1 MRDVLDVT
9 VAELAKAA
17 KRPALWVL
25 LAVAIVL
32 SQVFNYLIPYLAF
45 RSGDTPPVGGTAS
58 DLLPAM
64 LPDHAVGSTISGF
77 PVFAGALALVFG
89 ALITGSEF
97 GWDTVKTQLIQR
109 PGRIAVLAGQW
120 LAMVVGVLVGVAAM
134 LAFSAVS
141 STVIAAIEGASL
153 AWGSAGDVTRGVAA
167 GALILLMWAGLGA
180 ALGVVLRGVAMPIG
194 LGVVWVLGVE
204 NLVAVMAST
213 AFTALQPVRDVL
225 PGVNAGSLV
234 ASVAGAAT
242 EGTPG
247 VTDSVDGIRAVT
259 TVCCYLAVAVIAAM
273 VAMRRRDVT

>member
-32 SQVFNYLIPYLAF
+32 SQVFNYLIPYLAY
-45 RSGDTPPVGGTAS
+45 RTGDTPPVGGTAR
-58 DLLPAM
+58 DLLPSM
-64 LPDHAVGSTISGF
+64 LPEQAVGSTISGF

-109 PGRIAVLAGQW
+109 PGRLAVLAGQW
-120 LAMVVGVLVGVAAM
+120 LTILVGVLVGVAAM

-141 STVIAAIEGASL
+141 STAIAAIEDASL
-153 AWGSAGDVTRGVAA
+153 GWGSAGEVVAGAAA

-180 ALGVVLRGVAMPIG
+180 GLGMLLRGVAMPIG

-204 NLVAVMAST
+204 NLVSVMAST

-225 PGVNAGSLV
+225 PGINAGSLV
-234 ASVAGAAT
+234 VSVAGAAT

-247 VTDSVDGIRAVT
+247 VTDSVDGLRAVV
-259 TVCCYLAVAVIAAM
+259 TVCCYLAAAVIVAM
-273 VAMRRRDVT
+273 IAMRRRDVT